1 MPMTDYPA
9 LFAATQR
16 ASYAL
21 GALVPAATDA
31 LLRDLAAAV
40 RAATPFLLAENARDL
55 AQMPEADPRHDRLR
69 LTAGRLLGVAADVES
84 VAALPSPLGQRLTD
98 KTLPN
103 GLHLSKVRVPLGVVG
118 IIYEAR
124 PNVTFDSLA
133 LCLKTGNA
141 CLLKGGSDAACSNA
155 AALAVA
161 GPVLARHGLP
171 AAVATLLPPERAA
184 AEALLGAVGFVDVV
198 IPRGSQG
205 LIDYVRQNAR
215 VPVIETGAGVV
226 HTYFDESGDLA
237 KGRAIIANAKTRRV
251 SVCNALDCLLINEK
265 RLADLP
271 ALLAPLA
278 EAGVELFADAPAR
291 AALAGRYPAAL
302 LAPADETHFGTEFL
316 ALKMAVKTVPDLAG
330 ALGHIARHGSRHS
343 EAIVSETPAH
353 IETFLQ
359 RVDAAAVYANA
370 STAFTDGAQFGLG
383 AEIGISTQKL
393 HARGPMG
400 LEELTSYKWLVR
412 GDGQVRPG

>member
-1 MPMTDYPA
+1 MTDYAA
-9 LFAATQR
+9 LFAATQQ
-16 ASYAL
+16 AGYGLAAL
-21 GALVPAATDA
+21 GATATDA
-31 LLRDLAAAV
+31 LLRDLATAV
-40 RAATPFLLAENARDL
+40 REATPFLLAENARDL
-55 AQMPEADPRHDRLR
+55 ARMPATDPRHDRLR
-69 LTAGRLLGVAADVES
+69 LTAERLLSIAADLEN
-84 VAALPSPLGQRLTD
+84 VANLPSPLGQHLTD
-98 KTLPN
+98 RTLPN
-103 GLHLSKVRVPLGVVG
+103 GLRLSKVRVPLGVVG

-141 CLLKGGSDAACSNA
+141 CLLKGGSDAAHSNVA
-155 AALAVA
+155 VLAVA

-171 AAVATLLPPERAA
+171 LAVATLLPPERAA
-184 AEALLGAVGFVDVV
+184 TEALLGAVGFVDVV

-205 LIDYVRQNAR
+205 LIDYVRQHAR

-226 HTYFDESGDLA
+226 HTYFDESGNLE
-237 KGRAIIANAKTRRV
+237 KGRAIVANAKTRRV
-251 SVCNALDCLLINEK
+251 SVCNALDCLLINAT
-265 RLADLP
+265 RLPDLP

-278 EAGVELFADAPAR
+278 EAGVQLFADAPAH
-291 AALAGRYPAAL
+291 AALAGHYPAAL
-302 LAPADETHFGTEFL
+302 LATADETHFGTEFL

-330 ALGHIARHGSRHS
+330 ALAHIAQHGSRHS
-343 EAIVSETPAH
+343 EAIISETPAH
-353 IETFLQ
+353 IEIFLQ

-412 GDGQVRPG
+412 GDGQVRPA